1 MTVFINPPFVQEPVV
16 EGLASY
22 RLKKVSGS
30 PPGQPGALRGATPTT
45 WRLRVQ
51 VDFDRESGA
60 DSESDS
66 EKPDAPK
73 RCVMRAIRL
82 GEF

>member
-22 RLKKVSGS
+22 RLKKSLEVR
-30 PPGQPGALRGATPTT
+30 PGQLGALRGATSTT

-51 VDFDRESGA
+51 VDFDREIGSGY
-60 DSESDS
+60 
-66 EKPDAPK
+66 
-73 RCVMRAIRL
+73 
-82 GEF
+82 